1 VNARIVKAVAASIV
15 VAGMGV
21 FPSPTWAAPVIM
33 SPEPVFDFGER
44 DSEEKVEH
52 NFVVKN
58 AGDEVLNI
66 TDVKTTC
73 GCTVAKPAVNTLA
86 PGEETTVGVTFNLK
100 NRQGVQNRK
109 ITVLTNDPETPQY
122 YLELKGTVTALIM
135 MEPTM
140 LNFGRIEDNEPHT
153 LPITIRTT
161 KEGYTFEL
169 REVTIEGAAP
179 IQTVIETVTPGK
191 EYKVV
196 ATTNPNLVPGS
207 ITGTVTI
214 ATSEPDRP
222 TLQAKVFGH
231 VIGAL
236 TVQPNSIRIQSNS
249 DPNAA
254 RSSQFLQV
262 IPGRAKEFEL
272 LEIIPPIEGMKAEL
286 IKRKDNDYHIK
297 LSEMPVDKS
306 LEGKELIVRTNL
318 PDTPEIRIPF
328 QVRAGRPVQVG
339 RPPARVPNGIAPV
352 APKVQAEAAPVPAP
366 AAPATP
372 AAK

>member
-1 VNARIVKAVAASIV
+1 MVKAVAASLL
-15 VAGMGV
+15 VATMGMIT
-21 FPSPTWAAPVIM
+21 PTWAAPIIM
-33 SPEPVFDFGER
+33 SPDPVFDFGER
-44 DSEEKVEH
+44 DNEEKVEH

-73 GCTVAKPAVNTLA
+73 GCTVAKPSVNSLA
-86 PGEETTVGVTFNLK
+86 PGEETTIGVTFNLK
-100 NRQGVQNRK
+100 NKQGVQNKK
-109 ITVLTNDPETPQY
+109 ITVLTNDPESPQY
-122 YLELKGTVTALIM
+122 YLELKGTALTLIM

-140 LNFGRIEDNEPHT
+140 LNFGRIADNEPHS

-169 REVTIEGAAP
+169 KDVKIEGAAP

-196 ATTNPNLVPGS
+196 ATTNPNLVPGPLTGS
-207 ITGTVTI
+207 IAI
-214 ATSEPDRP
+214 ATSEPSRP
-222 TLQAKVFGH
+222 MLQAKVFGH

-236 TVQPNSIRIQSNS
+236 TVQPNTIRIQAST
-249 DPNAA
+249 DPNAP

-297 LSEMPVDKS
+297 LSEMPVDNS

-328 QVRAGRPVQVG
+328 QVRASRPGQVG
-339 RPPARVPNGIAPV
+339 RTPTRVPNGIAPE
-352 APKVQAEAAPVPAP
+352 APKVDAPAP
-366 AAPATP
+366 SAPT
-372 AAK
+372 AKK